1 MDTDMPFGNYKEIS
15 LNAVEIRSA
24 AFLREVVSKCKW
36 NVENHESR
44 IRFSKEINNQVY
56 TIDPLLNL
64 EVNLDVNPRDISK
77 KSDLEFDDT
86 KPQYNNLSIQRIQ
99 FEVDNQTFELLGGES
114 PILDTLASLILSLD
128 NHCSRAEILEQ
139 IKSIKSISHL
149 RRKIAVIGVGGIG
162 TTLLELVIPA
172 LNRINLDAE
181 ITLMDGDVV
190 EASNLGHQRFTQ
202 EQIGMYKVSALSSRH
217 TERGEHVKLI
227 PITENLRTAEQLLGY
242 DLVVVCV
249 DRPEPRRLVHALD
262 VPWID
267 LRCSGDGWMILSS
280 DSDSNLVAQMTPDHE
295 PMSCQVEG
303 ALDAGNLEFGF
314 SIAGTFGAQWIL
326 QQLRGRR
333 APLQSIGSLTYGSF
347 EFPKVSSPSME
358 VKA

>member
-1 MDTDMPFGNYKEIS
+1 M
-15 LNAVEIRSA
+15 LNASSLVE
-24 AFLREVVSKCKW
+24 E
-36 NVENHESR
+36 ESLM
-44 IRFSKEINNQVY
+44 KKV
-56 TIDPLLNL
+56 LL
-64 EVNLDVNPRDISK
+64 VG
-77 KSDLEFDDT
+77 T
-86 KPQYNNLSIQRIQ
+86 
-99 FEVDNQTFELLGGES
+99 
-114 PILDTLASLILSLD
+114 
-128 NHCSRAEILEQ
+128 
-139 IKSIKSISHL
+139 
-149 RRKIAVIGVGGIG
+149 GGIG
-162 TTLLELVIPA
+162 TTFVDLLVPA
-172 LNRINLDAE
+172 LERIALDAE

-217 TERGEHVKLI
+217 TERGGHVKLI

-280 DSDSNLVAQMTPDHE
+280 DSDRALVEQMTPDHQ

-314 SIAGTFGAQWIL
+314 SVAGTFGAQWL
-326 QQLRGRR
+326 VQNLRGRSG
-333 APLQSIGSLTYGSF
+333 PVQSMGSLTYGSF
-347 EFPKVSSPSME
+347 EFPKQQKKTAE

>member
-15 LNAVEIRSA
+15 LNTVEIRSA
-24 AFLREVVSKCKW
+24 AFLLEVVSQCNW

-64 EVNLDVNPRDISK
+64 EVNPRDIPK

-86 KPQYNNLSIQRIQ
+86 KPQYNNLSRKRIQ
-99 FEVDNQTFELLGGES
+99 FEVDNQTFELSGTG
-114 PILDTLASLILSLD
+114 PILDNLVSLILGLD
-128 NHCSRAEILEQ
+128 SQRSRAEILEQ

-162 TTLLELVIPA
+162 TTLLELAIPA
-172 LNRINLDAE
+172 LNRIALDAE

-217 TERGEHVKLI
+217 TERGGHVKLI

-280 DSDSNLVAQMTPDHE
+280 DSDAALVEQMTPDHQ

-314 SIAGTFGAQWIL
+314 SVAGTFGAQWL
-326 QQLRGRR
+326 VQNLRGRSG
-333 APLQSIGSLTYGSF
+333 PVQSMGSLTYGGF
-347 EFPKVSSPSME
+347 EFPKQHKKTAE

>member
-15 LNAVEIRSA
+15 LNTVEIRSA
-24 AFLREVVSKCKW
+24 AFLLEVVSQCNW

-64 EVNLDVNPRDISK
+64 EVNPRDIPK

-86 KPQYNNLSIQRIQ
+86 KPQYNNLSRKRIQ
-99 FEVDNQTFELLGGES
+99 FEVDNQTFELSGTG
-114 PILDTLASLILSLD
+114 PILDNLVSLILGLD
-128 NHCSRAEILEQ
+128 SQRSRAEILEQ

-217 TERGEHVKLI
+217 TERGGHVKLI

-280 DSDSNLVAQMTPDHE
+280 DSDRELVEQMTPDHQ

-314 SIAGTFGAQWIL
+314 SVAGTFGAQWL
-326 QQLRGRR
+326 VQNLRDRSG
-333 APLQSIGSLTYGSF
+333 PVQSMGSLTYGGF
-347 EFPKVSSPSME
+347 EFPKQQKKTAE

>member
-24 AFLREVVSKCKW
+24 AFLLEVVSQCNW

-64 EVNLDVNPRDISK
+64 EVNPRDIPK

-86 KPQYNNLSIQRIQ
+86 KPQYNNLSRKRIQ
-99 FEVDNQTFELLGGES
+99 FEVDNQTFELSGTG
-114 PILDTLASLILSLD
+114 PILDNLVSLILGLD
-128 NHCSRAEILEQ
+128 SQRSRAEILEQ

-217 TERGEHVKLI
+217 TERGGHVKLI

-280 DSDSNLVAQMTPDHE
+280 DSDSNLVAQMTPDHQ

-314 SIAGTFGAQWIL
+314 SVAGTFGAQWL
-326 QQLRGRR
+326 VQNLRGRSG
-333 APLQSIGSLTYGSF
+333 PVQSMGSLTYGGF
-347 EFPKVSSPSME
+347 EFPKQQKKTAE

>member
-1 MDTDMPFGNYKEIS
+1 ME
-15 LNAVEIRSA
+15 E
-24 AFLREVVSKCKW
+24 E
-36 NVENHESR
+36 
-44 IRFSKEINNQVY
+44 
-56 TIDPLLNL
+56 LLN
-64 EVNLDVNPRDISK
+64 K
-77 KSDLEFDDT
+77 K
-86 KPQYNNLSIQRIQ
+86 
-99 FEVDNQTFELLGGES
+99 V
-114 PILDTLASLILSLD
+114 LIVG
-128 NHCSRAEILEQ
+128 A
-139 IKSIKSISHL
+139 
-149 RRKIAVIGVGGIG
+149 GGIG
-162 TTLLELVIPA
+162 TTFVDLLVPA
-172 LNRINLDAE
+172 LERTALKAE

-217 TERGEHVKLI
+217 TGRGEHVEII
-227 PITENLRTAEQLLGY
+227 PIADNLRTAEQLLGY

-280 DSDSNLVAQMTPDHE
+280 DSDAALVKQMTPDHQ

-314 SIAGTFGAQWIL
+314 SVAGTFGAQWL
-326 QQLRGRR
+326 VQNLRGRSG
-333 APLQSIGSLTYGSF
+333 PVQSMGSLTYGNF
-347 EFPKVSSPSME
+347 EFPKQQKKTAE

>member
-1 MDTDMPFGNYKEIS
+1 MLNSFS
-15 LNAVEIRSA
+15 LMEEESLTKKV
-24 AFLREVVSKCKW
+24 LVV
-36 NVENHESR
+36 
-44 IRFSKEINNQVY
+44 
-56 TIDPLLNL
+56 
-64 EVNLDVNPRDISK
+64 
-77 KSDLEFDDT
+77 
-86 KPQYNNLSIQRIQ
+86 
-99 FEVDNQTFELLGGES
+99 G
-114 PILDTLASLILSLD
+114 A
-128 NHCSRAEILEQ
+128 
-139 IKSIKSISHL
+139 
-149 RRKIAVIGVGGIG
+149 GGIG
-162 TTLLELVIPA
+162 TTFVDLLVPA
-172 LNRINLDAE
+172 LERTALNAE

-217 TERGEHVKLI
+217 TGRGEHVELI
-227 PITENLRTAEQLLGY
+227 PITDNLRTAEQLLGY

-280 DSDSNLVAQMTPDHE
+280 DSDAALVEQMTPDHQ

-314 SIAGTFGAQWIL
+314 SVAGTFGAQWL
-326 QQLRGRR
+326 VQNLRGRSG
-333 APLQSIGSLTYGSF
+333 PVQSMGSLTYGGF
-347 EFPKVSSPSME
+347 EFPKLQNEIVE